1 MKTYTEIES
10 KRKQSDFKWL
20 NDYTNNGVIEWFII
34 QSIVNSKSIKVINQF
49 FGFDN
54 KIKTV
59 KSLCQYMYDKI
70 TNNVISKQD
79 LVDYIN
85 INYVNEDPNVVSEE
99 LQSFESFEWGGDYNG
114 SLEKSLVKKYIK
126 EEKNIQNNIQSIQE
140 EAVNYLMASKYNY
153 LSSKMVES
161 LIFNHPSVTP
171 TINKIKDVDFFTANT
186 FWDLKQTILPKGFIS
201 LMNKN
206 GINEL
211 SKIIEMVKN
220 DPSILMKW
228 LYENQGEMRFSSENR
243 LFVVYVNS
251 QNHNESWK
259 LKSDIKNISEVVNN
273 NLNNGLQSNVI
284 DFNFKGKKYT
294 SKSSL
299 ILISNG

>member
-20 NDYTNNGVIEWFII
+20 NEHANNGVIEWFMI

-59 KSLCQYMYDKI
+59 KSFCQYMYDKI
-70 TNNVISKQD
+70 INNVISKQD
-79 LVDYIN
+79 LVNYIN
-85 INYVNEDPNVVSEE
+85 INHVVEDSNVVSEE

-126 EEKNIQNNIQSIQE
+126 DEKNIQNNIQSIQE

-171 TINKIKDVDFFTANT
+171 TINKIKDVDFFTVNT

-206 GINEL
+206 GVKEL
-211 SKIIEMVKN
+211 NKIIEMLKN
-220 DPSILMKW
+220 DTSILMKW

-251 QNHNESWK
+251 QNYNESWK
-259 LKSDIKNISEVVNN
+259 LKSNLEKISESVNN
-273 NLNNGLQSNVI
+273 NLNDGLQSKVI

-294 SKSSL
+294 AKSSL
-299 ILISNG
+299 ILISNE